1 MSNYDI
7 YAPKKINVKVI
18 TAAYDEDLE
27 MKMTSFF
34 QNEIDE
40 NSAILDIH
48 YTDNV
53 TTGKRMLSAI
63 ITYVLEEF

>member
-53 TTGKRMLSAI
+53 DGGGRYLSAI
-63 ITYVLEEF
+63 ITYAIEEF